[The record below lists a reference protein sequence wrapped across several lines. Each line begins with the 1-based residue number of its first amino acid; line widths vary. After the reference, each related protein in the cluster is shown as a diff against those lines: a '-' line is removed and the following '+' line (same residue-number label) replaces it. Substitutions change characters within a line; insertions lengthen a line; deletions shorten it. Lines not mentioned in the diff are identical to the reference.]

1 MYLKLFFVAGAVLS
15 LLFGAGFVLNPQL
28 VIEQHGMTANDGF
41 RMMMRPMGGALLG
54 YAMIFWWVRNA
65 PVSATLT
72 AIVRGAFLFHLI
84 AFGGTAY
91 GIATGVMNAMG
102 WGPVLIHLGL
112 ALGFGYYSFR
122 PAATAGPTPSA

>member
-1 MYLKLFFVAGAVLS
+1 MNLKRLFLAAAVLH

-28 VIEQHGMTANDGF
+28 VLEQHGMTPNDGF

-65 PVSATLT
+65 PASAALT
-72 AIVRGAFLFHLI
+72 AIVRGSSLFHLI

-91 GIATGVMNAMG
+91 GLATGVMNAMG
-102 WGPVLIHLGL
+102 WSPVLIHLGL

-122 PAATAGPTPSA
+122 TAAAVPAAV